1 MFENFLSL
9 MKKRTALFG
18 LMVSFSYLPSPEELI
33 RETNN
38 KRKQRTTIPDAVLY
52 MLSSFSIFFLT
63 WEDSLLLEPHK
74 NSTTKVIEF
83 M

>member
-18 LMVSFSYLPSPEELI
+18 LMVSFSYLPSPE
-33 RETNN
+33 RASPGDKKQKKTKNN
-38 KRKQRTTIPDAVLY
+38 DTRRCALY
-52 MLSSFSIFFLT
+52 AFQLQQFFLT
-63 WEDSLLLEPHK
+63 WKDSPLLEPHK
-74 NSTTKVIEF
+74 NSTSKVIEF